1 MFFVYILYSYSQKF
15 SRYYIGNSEN
25 LETGLKQ
32 HNIGKTKSTKNF
44 RPWVLVYQEPFETRI
59 EARKREIQ
67 IKSYKGG
74 RAFRELLKKGADT
87 EAVKRDRL

>member
-1 MFFVYILYSYSQKF
+1 MFFVYILYSQKF
-15 SRYYIGNSEN
+15 SRYYVGNSEN
-25 LETGLKQ
+25 IETRLKQ

-44 RPWVLVYQEPFETRI
+44 RPWVLVHQELFETRI

-74 RAFRELLKKGADT
+74 RAFCELLKKGADT